1 MQKRPPTVDEVRQ
14 RAEGAAI
21 WLGLLLYVVI
31 GFGGL
36 ELFQLVVKDRQ
47 IIDAF
52 IMVWWLPSG
61 VAAWFLKTAATSWL
75 FTWVPSKPPSRL

>member
-1 MQKRPPTVDEVRQ
+1 MEKRPPTVDEVRK
-14 RAEGAAI
+14 RAEGAGW

-31 GFGGL
+31 AFGGF

-61 VAAWFLKTAATSWL
+61 AAAWWLKNAATDWL
-75 FTWVPSKPPSRL
+75 FAWVSSKPPQRL

>member
-1 MQKRPPTVDEVRQ
+1 MQKRPPTVEEVRQ

-31 GFGGL
+31 AFGGL
-36 ELFQLVVKDRQ
+36 ELFQLVVADSVMV
-47 IIDAF
+47 DTF
-52 IMVWWLPSG
+52 IMVWWFPSG
-61 VAAWFLKTAATSWL
+61 AAAWWLKNAATDWL